1 MGGFFR
7 RGANKQQ
14 DEPSEAKTLTLA
26 AGAKIVEDTLI
37 NLKVDLTNARL
48 NIPPEQGY
56 GWHFMRGSAT
66 IQVFVDE
73 TDGRGY
79 FRILSPIIHLP
90 HSNILALYRRLLE
103 MNLQLTSASLG
114 VHRDIVYVFN
124 ERFIEGLDP
133 VEAQNIIMLV
143 AGYADDLDNQ
153 LVREFGGRLYDS
165 V

>member
-7 RGANKQQ
+7 RGKQ
-14 DEPSEAKTLTLA
+14 DEQSEEKALTLA
-26 AGAKIVEDTLI
+26 AGAKIVEDTLT
-37 NLKVDLTNARL
+37 NLNVDLTTARL

-73 TDGRGY
+73 SEGRGY
-79 FRILSPIIHLP
+79 FRILSPIMHLP
-90 HSNILALYRRLLE
+90 QNNILALYRRLLE
-103 MNLQLTSASLG
+103 LNLQLTSASLG
-114 VHRDIVYVFN
+114 VHMDIVYVFN
-124 ERFIEGLDP
+124 ERFIDGLDP
-133 VEAQNIIMLV
+133 VEAQNIIRLV